1 MASRRV
7 QVAEIIRERAQR
19 WNSIDRGRVGGVLAL
34 LSDDDW
40 RREHQVDR
48 ALSEADVEELFE
60 ANVVFVDGRAILAS
74 ELVIEE
80 GLLWDVTHC
89 GVTLTFTKG
98 DLFEEGDRIMF
109 EGDDEI
115 DIFIF
120 DIGIHEDT

>member
-1 MASRRV
+1 MG
-7 QVAEIIRERAQR
+7 RANRSSQ
-19 WNSIDRGRVGGVLAL
+19 NQKAGDFSSIGVGAFWIDIYTRILGVLINPVKLSGEQLGKVVYVVHIPQSPTAHQAL
-34 LSDDDW
+34 
-40 RREHQVDR
+40 
-48 ALSEADVEELFE
+48 
-60 ANVVFVDGRAILAS
+60 
-74 ELVIEE
+74 IEE
-80 GLLWDVTHC
+80 GLVWEVTHC